1 MLIKKTVT
9 FTKKKFED
17 TDNKKIYLRRWPF
30 YR

>member
-1 MLIKKTVT
+1 MLIKNTVT

-17 TDNKKIYLRRWPF
+17 TDNKKRYFRRWPL